1 VKYPSPE
8 EKTPRKGFPR
18 TGYLKNYISSGNIS
32 VGDYTYYDDVKGP
45 ERFEHN
51 VLYHHPHIGD
61 KLLIGKFCAIA
72 EGVKFLM
79 NGANHNM
86 SGFSTYPFHLFSN
99 GWERVT
105 PNEGVLPYKGNTV
118 VGNDVWIGFEATIM
132 PGVIIGSGAIIGTK
146 ALVANDVPPY
156 SIVGGNPAKVIKYR
170 FDESTID
177 ALLEIAWW
185 NWSAEKITEHLELI
199 VGCDLTALRRVSVH
213 SD

>member
-1 VKYPSPE
+1 M
-8 EKTPRKGFPR
+8 
-18 TGYLKNYISSGNIS
+18 
-32 VGDYTYYDDVKGP
+32 
-45 ERFEHN
+45 
-51 VLYHHPHIGD
+51 LYHHPHIGD

-132 PGVIIGSGAIIGTK
+132 PGVTIGSGAIIGTK
-146 ALVANDVPPY
+146 ALVTNDVPPY

-185 NWSAEKITEHLELI
+185 DWSAEKITENLELI